1 MPYPSPSPDRDP
13 DRDPTPEP
21 NPNQVTLKL
30 RHLLLRQNKITNRF
44 EGSSFAR
51 HAEMTYA

>member
-1 MPYPSPSPDRDP
+1 MPYPIPSPDRDP

-21 NPNQVTLKL
+21 NPDQVTLKL